1 MSPASNTARV
11 TTPPPAGEGLEGIV
25 LAGTYRLGD
34 VLARGGMGV
43 LYAAEH
49 TRLGTPLVVKVLRLR
64 YASHPIARARFEREA
79 LATAR
84 LDAPHVLRVVDIVE
98 TPDGRPAVV
107 TERLIGED
115 LQQHLSRRKTL
126 PVPLA
131 FDIVRQVL
139 RGLEAAH
146 AAHVVHR
153 DIKPSNIFLSP
164 SEGSPHVRVLDFGVA
179 KLEDA
184 AGITKAGAV
193 VGTPAYMPPE
203 QAAGRPVDARGD
215 IYSTGGVLY
224 RMLAGRSPYA
234 GDADSVLRSVLSG
247 PPPPLAKLA
256 PELPE
261 NVSALVERAMMR
273 DPEARFGSASEMLR
287 AIDAIEPSGATPPA
301 KRGLPRVRSYQ
312 RARLRGGITLALGLL
327 FVAAVAYSTLTREVA
342 VRVPLALSYG
352 ALGGAWIAALR
363 QAYRRCGQSP
373 LALEEW
379 ALLRTEALTRGLALL
394 GGFALAT
401 SFGASLPAAIDVL
414 ALLPLLVAELREWW
428 HARHAV

>member
-1 MSPASNTARV
+1 MSPASTAARLNAQ
-11 TTPPPAGEGLEGIV
+11 PPPADCLEGVV
-25 LAGTYRLGD
+25 LADTYRIGD

-49 TRLGTPLVVKVLRLR
+49 ARLRTPLVVKVLRQR

-84 LDAPHVLRVVDIVE
+84 LDVPHVLRVVDLVE
-98 TPDGRPAVV
+98 TPDGRPALV
-107 TERLIGED
+107 TERLTGED
-115 LQQHLSRRKTL
+115 LQQHLSRRKIV

-131 FDIVRQVL
+131 LEIVRQVL

-164 SEGSPHVRVLDFGVA
+164 GEGTPHVRVLDFGVA

-215 IYSTGGVLY
+215 LYSVGAVLY
-224 RMLAGRSPYA
+224 RMLSGRTPFS
-234 GDADSVLRSVLSG
+234 GDADSVIRSVLTG
-247 PPPPLAKLA
+247 PPASLAKLM

-261 NVSALVERAMMR
+261 QVSALVERSMMR
-273 DPEARFGSASEMLR
+273 DPDARFASASDMLR
-287 AIDAIEPSGATPPA
+287 AVDAIDPKTHHPGGQ
-301 KRGLPRVRSYQ
+301 RGLPRVRSYQ
-312 RARLRGGITLALGLL
+312 RARLRGGLMLGAAMVFVGLVAGGTLA
-327 FVAAVAYSTLTREVA
+327 REVSL
-342 VRVPLALSYG
+342 RVPLALTFG
-352 ALGGAWIAALR
+352 ALGGAWVAALHK
-363 QAYRRCGQSP
+363 AYQRFGQSA

-379 ALLRTEALTRGLALL
+379 ALSRCDALTRGLALL
-394 GGFALAT
+394 GGVALARGLGWSVPT
-401 SFGASLPAAIDVL
+401 SVDLVAL
-414 ALLPLLVAELREWW
+414 APLLVTEGQDWW
-428 HARHAV
+428 RARSAM

>member
-1 MSPASNTARV
+1 MSPASTTARV
-11 TTPPPAGEGLEGIV
+11 TASHPAGEGLEGLV
-25 LAGTYRLGD
+25 LSDTYLLGD
-34 VLARGGMGV
+34 ILARGGMGV

-49 TRLGTPLVVKVLRLR
+49 TRLRTPLVVKVLRQR

-84 LDAPHVLRVVDIVE
+84 LDAAHVLRVVDLVE

-107 TERLIGED
+107 TERLTGED

-131 FDIVRQVL
+131 LDIVRQVL

-146 AAHVVHR
+146 AAHVIHR

-215 IYSTGGVLY
+215 VYSTGAVLY
-224 RMLAGRSPYA
+224 RMLSGRSPYS

-247 PPPPLAKLA
+247 PPAPLAKVA

-261 NVSALVERAMMR
+261 KVSALVERAMMR
-273 DPEARFGSASEMLR
+273 DPEARFASASEMLR
-287 AIDAIEPSGATPPA
+287 AIDAIEPSGAKPVA
-301 KRGLPRVRSYQ
+301 KRSLPRVRSYQ
-312 RARLRGGITLALGLL
+312 RARLRGGLTLAMGLL
-327 FVAAVAYSTLTREVA
+327 FVGAVAFGTLAREVSL
-342 VRVPLALSYG
+342 RVPLALAYG
-352 ALGGAWIAALR
+352 ALGGAWVAALR
-363 QAYRRCGQSP
+363 QAYRRCAESP

-379 ALLRTEALTRGLALL
+379 ALARGEALTRGLAVL
-394 GGFALAT
+394 GGLALAR
-401 SFGASLPAAIDVL
+401 SFGGPVPVAVDAL
-414 ALLPLLVAELREWW
+414 ALAPLLVTELQEWW
-428 HARHAV
+428 RARNAV

>member
-1 MSPASNTARV
+1 VTASH
-11 TTPPPAGEGLEGIV
+11 PAGEGLEGIV
-25 LAGTYRLGD
+25 LGETYQLGE

-49 TRLGTPLVVKVLRLR
+49 LRLRTPLVVKVLRQR
-64 YASHPIARARFEREA
+64 YAAHPIARQRFEREA

-84 LDAPHVLRVVDIVE
+84 LDAPHVLRVVDLVE

-131 FDIVRQVL
+131 LDIARQLL

-146 AAHVVHR
+146 AAHVIHR

-164 SEGSPHVRVLDFGVA
+164 GEGSPHVRVLDFGVA

-215 IYSTGGVLY
+215 IYSAGAVLY
-224 RMLAGRSPYA
+224 RMLGGRSPFS
-234 GDADSVLRSVLSG
+234 GDADSVLRAVLGSQ
-247 PPPPLAKLA
+247 PMPLSKVA
-256 PELPE
+256 PEIPDA
-261 NVSALVERAMMR
+261 VCALVDRAMMR
-273 DPEARFGSASEMLR
+273 DPEARFGSVSEMLR
-287 AIDAIEPSGATPPA
+287 AIDAIEPSVAVPPVT
-301 KRGLPRVRSYQ
+301 RGLGRVRGHQ
-312 RARLRGGITLALGLL
+312 RAQLRALLTLALGLA
-327 FVAAVAYSTLTREVA
+327 FVGAVAFSTLATDA
-342 VRVPLALSYG
+342 LLRVPLALSYG

-363 QAYRRCGQSP
+363 QAHRRCGQSP
-373 LALEEW
+373 LALDEW
-379 ALLRTEALTRGLALL
+379 SQARREAVLQGLSLL
-394 GGFALAT
+394 GGLTLAT
-401 SFGASLPAAIDVL
+401 AFGASLPPVVQAL
-414 ALLPLLVAELREWW
+414 AFAPLLVAELREWQR
-428 HARHAV
+428 ARSVAASAA